1 VFSPEPA
8 ERSVATGCD
17 MAIMK
22 ARETDLKL
30 RDDNDCRNGSDA
42 HASGC
47 RPMINGAV
55 SDQLRNAIIHGF
67 TFSHSPES
75 M

>member
-8 ERSVATGCD
+8 GRFAATDCD
-17 MAIMK
+17 MVIMK

-30 RDDNDCRNGSDA
+30 GDDNDCRNGSDP

-55 SDQLRNAIIHGF
+55 SDQLQKAIIHGF
-67 TFSHSPES
+67 PFSHSPES